1 MKAYCLLL
9 STSDES
15 SMFTM
20 TKRRVA
26 NTFLLSL
33 TAIALYFCYVIAKPF
48 IMPIFL
54 AFVLAIAFHPVHA
67 FINKSI
73 RKQNFAALVSTLLV
87 ILVIVLPAILIGIA
101 ITRELTD
108 LYQNLGERSAEEG
121 GWTPYLLHT
130 LEKPIGW
137 LGRYVDLST
146 FDLRTALLNRIQEA
160 SAYLVSFA
168 AGAVGNITSLVV
180 NSVIAFFTLFFLF
193 REGRHLRRRAS
204 AILPLDE
211 VQIEKLFTGI
221 SSTISA
227 SIYGTLAV
235 AFAQGFLTSLAFWG
249 LGLPSPILWGIVT
262 MIFSLIPMVG
272 SGLVWL
278 PASIFLLA
286 SGQIGKGIF
295 MLAFGAGVISM
306 VDNFLRPYVMSGQ
319 VKLPTLLLFFALLG
333 GVQQFGIIGLFVGP
347 IVLAVTMTLFSM
359 LREEGRAWRST
370 WQDEESNKSDST

>member
-1 MKAYCLLL
+1 MLV
-9 STSDES
+9 
-15 SMFTM
+15 M
-20 TKRRVA
+20 TKRRIA

-33 TAIALYFCYVIAKPF
+33 TAIALYLCYVIAKPF
-48 IMPIFL
+48 IMPIIL

-67 FINKSI
+67 FLNKYI
-73 RKQNFAALVSTLLV
+73 RNHNFAAFVSTLLV
-87 ILVIVLPAILIGIA
+87 ILIIILPAISIGIA
-101 ITRELTD
+101 VTRELAD
-108 LYQNLGERSAEEG
+108 LYQSLGERSAEEG

-130 LEKPIGW
+130 LERPIGW

-146 FDLRTALLNRIQEA
+146 FDLRQTLLNRIQEA

-168 AGAVGNITSLVV
+168 AGAVGNLTSLVV

-204 AILPLDE
+204 AVLPLNE
-211 VQIEKLFTGI
+211 AQIEKLLTGI

-227 SIYGTLAV
+227 SLYGTLAV
-235 AFAQGFLTSLAFWG
+235 AFAQGFLTSMAFWG

-278 PASIFLLA
+278 PASLFLMA
-286 SGQIGKGIF
+286 SGHIGKGIF
-295 MLAFGAGVISM
+295 LLAFGAGVIGM

-347 IVLAVTMTLFSM
+347 IVLAVTMTLFGM
-359 LREEGRAWRST
+359 LREEGRIWRLS
-370 WQDEESNKSDST
+370 WEEEEANKTDPT

>member
-1 MKAYCLLL
+1 VKAYGLLP

-15 SMFTM
+15 SMLTM
-20 TKRRVA
+20 TKRRIA
-26 NTFLLSL
+26 NIFLLSL
-33 TAIALYFCYVIAKPF
+33 TAIALYFCYVIAQPF
-48 IMPIFL
+48 LMPIFL

-73 RKQNFAALVSTLLV
+73 RKHNFAALVSTLLV
-87 ILVIVLPAILIGIA
+87 ILVIVVPAILIGIA
-101 ITRELTD
+101 ITRELAE

-121 GWTPYLLHT
+121 GWTPYLLHIA
-130 LEKPIGW
+130 EKPIGW

-146 FDLRTALLNRIQEA
+146 FDLRTAVLNRIQEA

-204 AILPLDE
+204 AILPLNE
-211 VQIEKLFTGI
+211 VQVEKLFTGI
-221 SSTISA
+221 SSTITA
-227 SIYGTLAV
+227 SLYGTLAV

-295 MLAFGAGVISM
+295 LLAFGAGVISM

-333 GVQQFGIIGLFVGP
+333 GVQQFGIIGIFVGP
-347 IVLAVTMTLFSM
+347 IVLAVTMTLFSI

-370 WQDEESNKSDST
+370 WNDEESNTTDST